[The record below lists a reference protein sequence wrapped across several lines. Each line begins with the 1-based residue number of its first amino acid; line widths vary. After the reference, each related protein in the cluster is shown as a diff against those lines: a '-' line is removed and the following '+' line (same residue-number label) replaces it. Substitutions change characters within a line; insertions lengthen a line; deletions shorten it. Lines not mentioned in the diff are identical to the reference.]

1 MGSAQAV
8 DEAIAMIANAAEAS
22 IRRCRLRIR
31 GILGDSLYFSSQ
43 AVEEKVRMAGGFQG
57 VFLAQAQRRS
67 LWLSLRLCAFAG
79 KYSPDPAD
87 DRLGLS
93 YSKQELDDEIA

>member
-1 MGSAQAV
+1 
-8 DEAIAMIANAAEAS
+8 
-22 IRRCRLRIR
+22 
-31 GILGDSLYFSSQ
+31 
-43 AVEEKVRMAGGFQG
+43 MAGGFQG

-93 YSKQELDDEIA
+93 YSKQELDDEIAGSVSPEHEYRQWRRMPAGDQHFESPTNAGPQQRSCPQFCGIRK